1 MLPEGIVTFLMTD
14 VEGSTRLWERDPNAT
29 GAAMREHDALV
40 RRVVQERGGVLMKWG
55 GEGDSTF
62 SVFTAA
68 ADAVSA
74 AQSLQAMIAQHRWP
88 TPRPL
93 RVRAAV
99 HTGEAELR
107 GGDYFG
113 QTVNRCAR
121 LRGIASGGQTLVS
134 AATRELARDRL
145 PKHLEFVEMGDRE
158 LKDLGTE
165 RVYGLSFV
173 GISVERRV

>member
-1 MLPEGIVTFLMTD
+1 
-14 VEGSTRLWERDPNAT
+14 
-29 GAAMREHDALV
+29 MREHDALV
-40 RRVVQERGGVLMKWG
+40 RRCVQEHGGILMKWR

-68 ADAVSA
+68 ADAIA
-74 AQSLQAMIAQHRWP
+74 AAHAFQVAMAEHPWP

-93 RVRAAV
+93 TVRAAL

-107 GGDYFG
+107 GRDYFG
-113 QTVNRCAR
+113 QTVNRCSR

-145 PKHLEFVEMGDRE
+145 PKHLELINLGDRE

-165 RVYGLSFV
+165 RVYDLRSADV
-173 GISVERRV
+173 WVERRA